1 MAKCSSGMRKWILLS
16 AAAVGWV
23 ALAVYAHTET
33 EKPASGGDLVPLD
46 IKLPQPSLVGTPL
59 DYWSE
64 RLEVT
69 FKRRPPFL
77 APPGVTNVAKGKPV
91 TASAKPILG
100 KLEMITD
107 GDKEAT
113 EEGLVELPEGT
124 QYVQIDLK
132 EPHEIFAVVVWHFH
146 AGERV
151 YFDVICR
158 TATDPDFTE
167 NVVTLYNNDHDNSS
181 KLGIGEDKEYID
193 TYEGRLID
201 GKGTTARYVRLY
213 SNGNT
218 TDDKNHYLEVEVYG
232 RPL

>member
-1 MAKCSSGMRKWILLS
+1 MKEKRMKAQHICGIGLLIFGCFWEI
-16 AAAVGWV
+16 A
-23 ALAVYAHTET
+23 YAEEGKTT
-33 EKPASGGDLVPLD
+33 TNGDLAPLE

-69 FKRRPPFL
+69 FKKRPPFM
-77 APPGVTNVAKGKPV
+77 APKGATNIALGKPV
-91 TASAKPILG
+91 TASAKPTIG

-107 GDKEAT
+107 GDKEAKD
-113 EEGLVELPEGT
+113 ESLVELPEGT
-124 QYVQIDLK
+124 QYVQIDLGQQ
-132 EPHEIFAVVVWHFH
+132 HEIFAVVVWHFH

-158 TATDPDFTE
+158 TANDADFTQD
-167 NVVTLYNNDHDNSS
+167 VATLYNNDHDNSS
-181 KLGIGEDKEYID
+181 KLGAGEDKEYID
-193 TYEGRLID
+193 NYEGRLID
-201 GKGTTARYVRLY
+201 AKGTKARFVRLY

-218 TDDKNHYLEVEVYG
+218 TDDKNHYLEIEVYG

>member
-1 MAKCSSGMRKWILLS
+1 MKKSFLLCGKGFLAPVVMIGVLGFLAYAADEKTDAKG
-16 AAAVGWV
+16 
-23 ALAVYAHTET
+23 E
-33 EKPASGGDLVPLD
+33 LVPLE

-69 FKRRPPFL
+69 FKKRPPFM
-77 APPGVTNVAKGKPV
+77 APKGVTNVALGKSV
-91 TASAKPILG
+91 TASAKPTLG

-107 GDKEAT
+107 GDKEAKD
-113 EEGLVELPEGT
+113 ESLVELPEGT
-124 QYVQIDLK
+124 QYVQIDLGA
-132 EPHEIFAVVVWHFH
+132 PHEVYAILVWHFH

-158 TATDPDFTE
+158 TADDPDFTQ
-167 NVVTLYNNDHDNSS
+167 NVNTLYNNDHDNTS
-181 KLGIGEDKEYID
+181 KLGAGTDKEYID
-193 TYEGRLID
+193 NYEGRLID
-201 GKGTTARYVRLY
+201 AKGTKARYVRLY